1 MIKKIL
7 FFGILIV
14 LISCKEEV
22 VKKPDNLIEKEVM
35 VNILYDLSL
44 LEAIKSQPTKPLEAY
59 KVSPS
64 QYIYR
69 KYKIDSLQFFQ
80 SNMYYASDY
89 KDYKKMNEQ
98 INERLD
104 KNKILIEAKIKTEKK
119 KALLLEKSKSKLQKK
134 SDSLTKKDLN

>member
-134 SDSLTKKDLN
+134 I